1 MHEPSSLLLSPST
14 PLIVSLRSDID
25 TSSIVAQIAKAEEKL
40 EEVLSFHFYDS
51 SERKKRKYSN
61 LNRKLDNFQMRRKR
75 ALLQMENERVDE
87 QLEIMREA
95 AEKLGLKVER
105 KEEEEND
112 ENTFVEEDSQ

>member
-1 MHEPSSLLLSPST
+1 
-14 PLIVSLRSDID
+14 
-25 TSSIVAQIAKAEEKL
+25 
-40 EEVLSFHFYDS
+40 
-51 SERKKRKYSN
+51 
-61 LNRKLDNFQMRRKR
+61 
-75 ALLQMENERVDE
+75 MENERVDE